1 MKLNTTVRNNIALSC
16 PEAAQV
22 LDAAAAI
29 MSPNGS
35 FTHFPNTLKVYE
47 REYEIGLRFLIE
59 HKVVLVKAGIYRIN
73 RNAFDPLL
81 MQSTVT

>member
-1 MKLNTTVRNNIALSC
+1 MKLNTTVRNNIALAC

-35 FTHFPNTLKVYE
+35 FTHFPNTLKVYD

-73 RNAFDPLL
+73 RNALNPSLK
-81 MQSTVT
+81 QSMVT

>member
-1 MKLNTTVRNNIALSC
+1 MKLNTTVRNNIALAC

-29 MSPNGS
+29 MTPNGS
-35 FTHFPNTLKVYE
+35 FTHFPNTLKVYD
-47 REYEIGLRFLIE
+47 REYEVGLQFLIE

-73 RNAFDPLL
+73 RNALDHRPLH
-81 MQSTVT
+81 VTID

>member
-1 MKLNTTVRNNIALSC
+1 MKLNTTVRNNIAAAC

-35 FTHFPNTLKVYE
+35 FTHFPNTLKVYD
-47 REYEIGLRFLIE
+47 REYENGLRFLVE
-59 HKVVLVKAGIYRIN
+59 HKVVLVKAGVYRIN
-73 RNAFDPLL
+73 RNALDTLTP
-81 MQSTVT
+81 QSNST